1 MILISH
7 PNFDGVLWTNFDLK
21 VAKNVFCRTWFTG
34 IRNAEN
40 GLGASNKT
48 GPLSIFA

>member
-1 MILISH
+1 MLPYSV
-7 PNFDGVLWTNFDLK
+7 NSSDAMDNLLMK
-21 VAKNVFCRTWFTG
+21 VVNCFCRTW
-34 IRNAEN
+34 IRGMENAEN